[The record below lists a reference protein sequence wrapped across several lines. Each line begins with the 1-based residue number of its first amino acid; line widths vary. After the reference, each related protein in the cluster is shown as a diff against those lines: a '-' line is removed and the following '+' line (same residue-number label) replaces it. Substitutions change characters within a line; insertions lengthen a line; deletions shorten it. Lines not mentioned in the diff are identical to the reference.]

1 MGDTIILMICCLM
14 FQIKSGVIDK
24 SAPNELVQAEVI
36 VTDEE
41 VDEVSDKEN
50 PFIEAVKE
58 AVEIENQ
65 FMETESSAVD
75 TEEEELSMDEDED
88 EFMEKTAVSR
98 AMERL
103 LEDMDQ
109 RPESASSSN
118 DMDQRT
124 ESMSSSIDMEPRS
137 ESLSSYNDNVKNSS
151 GNEGDDNVFID
162 KKRQSSSKSSQLKAD
177 FFASPPEPIRL
188 DAQKAIKGEI
198 VKTSFEIEKEAYVA
212 ARSASSDNYGKNR
225 SGSGIKNSTRLSKSS
240 DDLEKRDNL
249 VTSGSNFNDTEK
261 AVLNSVRQMSDNS
274 STGGSGDTILQVL
287 KSVEKFKETP
297 GDQVPKCIQYLDDRF
312 VTQSR
317 GGRPKKQKR
326 RMRKSKASV
335 PKSSSSDSMNIS
347 TPPSHSP
354 LNSSST
360 SLSEEWNYNKQFVSE
375 STLLRDDEKP
385 DEDMLKE
392 YQITVSQILDDDE
405 LSPQENGL
413 NNHDDDLDQT
423 LNADESAEA
432 VSPKSEY
439 YSPKSDLS
447 GVSEYVSPKSDRNS
461 SIYVTPDTSLT
472 EKTAE
477 DVSSNFSP
485 SADDRSPVTPEDKKT
500 KTKVVPVT
508 NDRKKRMASSRKPL
522 KVIKQNS
529 KKSEDE
535 STTVPFSSDT
545 LIRARRQSR
554 EGSTEPSNHLERDA
568 WGSRSSSC
576 SSVSEGHQQSFRP
589 LPPVPAESASSPK
602 QSKAFKQGGGRK
614 LPDTTNLKT
623 KNGNSQGAFQS
634 NFMKKAFGSPGKK
647 DSDQNVEQEEVD
659 KVSIE
664 EIKVETNVSSQP
676 QPRALPPRP
685 VDNEADSAKEI
696 KDSKPK
702 SKSVTDTETSIGTK
716 ADITKGKTSENTPS
730 AIDIKDSKSKG
741 KIASDLK
748 TATDIK
754 DKSNCKT
761 KIPVDFSKLKL
772 DRDSESGEESQ
783 TKKKKIIPVDKAVKS
798 AIKPK
803 LIDNRKTSPTNSD
816 DIPFADD
823 SEDDKLNGKEKFYT
837 PLTSV
842 KPKKKIPVDE
852 SAHKD
857 VRKRLLPSP
866 PDLEPAMLSPEH
878 IRDIKKAEIEKARE
892 EARERARLKS
902 DEELGLKD
910 MGLTPGAKYKRTA
923 SQESS
928 GPSGAEILS
937 DSDNLKGNLTKA
949 SVTFTPD
956 LPVLNGAGKT
966 EKAKKKKKKSRDRD
980 ESISN
985 SNENLD
991 DTKKEKDKKKRSLV
1005 SMLQVFKTPNEKSK
1019 DLKEKDRSS
1028 SNDTLEEKPQKKK
1041 KSKTPKSEKKKDKKK
1056 RKSEGDEGVLSD
1068 GLKELK
1074 IGSVFTE
1081 GAGRRPGFQGK
1092 ILPPKASGEC
1102 NYRKVP
1108 KFWDARKLG
1117 CNLPKIRDQT

>member
-1 MGDTIILMICCLM
+1 MVITTMIFMTLSL
-14 FQIKSGVIDK
+14 FQVISGVLDK
-24 SAPNELVQAEVI
+24 SAPRDPDQGEEND
-36 VTDEE
+36 TDDE
-41 VDEVSDKEN
+41 VDEVLEREN
-50 PFIEAVKE
+50 PFREAAQE
-58 AVEIENQ
+58 AAEIENQ
-65 FMETESSAVD
+65 FMDTESSAVE
-75 TEEEELSMDEDED
+75 TEEEELSMEEDDDNEDDD

-98 AMERL
+98 AMEKL

-124 ESMSSSIDMEPRS
+124 ESISSSVDNEPRS
-137 ESLSSYNDNVKNSS
+137 ESLSSYNENVKNSS
-151 GNEGDDNVFID
+151 SNEGDDNVFID
-162 KKRQSSSKSSQLKAD
+162 KNRQSSSKSSKLKAD

-188 DAQKAIKGEI
+188 DAQKAIKGEVI
-198 VKTSFEIEKEAYVA
+198 KTSYEIEKEAYLT
-212 ARSASSDNYGKNR
+212 ARGSDK
-225 SGSGIKNSTRLSKSS
+225 KK
-240 DDLEKRDNL
+240 DNL
-249 VTSGSNFNDTEK
+249 VTPGSNLNDTEK
-261 AVLNSVRQMSDNS
+261 SVLDSVKQMSDNS
-274 STGGSGDTILQVL
+274 STAGTGDTILQVL
-287 KSVEKFKETP
+287 KSVEQFNDTP
-297 GDQVPKCIQYLDDRF
+297 DDQVPKCIQYLDDRF
-312 VTQSR
+312 VTQGR

-326 RMRKSKASV
+326 RIRKSKASV
-335 PKSSSSDSMNIS
+335 SKSSSSDSMNIS

-375 STLLRDDEKP
+375 STLLQDDDKR
-385 DEDMLKE
+385 DEDLLKE
-392 YQITVSQILDDDE
+392 YQITVSQILDDDDM
-405 LSPQENGL
+405 SPQENGL
-413 NNHDDDLDQT
+413 NDEDDLDQT
-423 LNADESAEA
+423 LNADASAET

-439 YSPKSDLS
+439 YSPRSDLS

-472 EKTAE
+472 EKTSE
-477 DVSSNFSP
+477 DVSSNLS
-485 SADDRSPVTPEDKKT
+485 STADDKSPITPEEKKT

-522 KVIKQNS
+522 KLIKQDS

-535 STTVPFSSDT
+535 TTKIPFSSDT
-545 LIRARRQSR
+545 LIRPRRQMSR

-576 SSVSEGHQQSFRP
+576 SSVSEGQQQNFRP
-589 LPPVPAESASSPK
+589 LPPVPTESSSSPK

-614 LPDTTNLKT
+614 LPDTSNLKT
-623 KNGNSQGAFQS
+623 KNGNPQSAFQS
-634 NFMKKAFGSPGKK
+634 NFMKKAFGSPNSQKK
-647 DSDQNVEQEEVD
+647 DNDQSVEQKVVD
-659 KVSIE
+659 KICKE
-664 EIKVETNVSSQP
+664 ETNVEKSVSQS

-685 VDNEADSAKEI
+685 VDSEVNSAN
-696 KDSKPK
+696 DSKPK
-702 SKSVTDTETSIGTK
+702 AKAVTDTKNSVASKGVKTK
-716 ADITKGKTSENTPS
+716 AKPADKTPS
-730 AIDIKDSKSKG
+730 AIEIKGSKTKT
-741 KIASDLK
+741 KTVSDFK
-748 TATDIK
+748 DATDIQ
-754 DKSNCKT
+754 DKSSGKT

-783 TKKKKIIPVDKAVKS
+783 TNKKKIIPVDKAVKS

-803 LIDNRKTSPTNSD
+803 LSDDRKTSPTHSD

-823 SEDDKLNGKEKFYT
+823 SEDDKLNAQEKFYT
-837 PLTSV
+837 PATSI

-852 SAHKD
+852 SVHKD

-902 DEELGLKD
+902 DEELGLRD
-910 MGLTPGAKYKRTA
+910 MGLTPGAKYKRTT

-928 GPSGAEILS
+928 GPSGAEMLS
-937 DSDNLKGNLTKA
+937 DSDNLKGNVNKA
-949 SVTFTPD
+949 VTFTSD
-956 LPVLNGAGKT
+956 LPVQNGTGKT

-980 ESISN
+980 NSLSN

-1019 DLKEKDRSS
+1019 DIKEKDRSS

-1056 RKSEGDEGVLSD
+1056 RKSEGDDSVLSD
-1068 GLKELK
+1068 GLKDLK

-1081 GAGRRPGFQGK
+1081 GAGRRSGFQGK
-1092 ILPPKASGEC
+1092 ILPPKASG
-1102 NYRKVP
+1102 
-1108 KFWDARKLG
+1108 
-1117 CNLPKIRDQT
+1117 KIHLYG